1 METTS
6 NVETAKMLSQLVRLV
21 SLGVAEEVYAAAVIP
36 VADGGRESITC
47 SQFEVLR
54 YIDRHELPTVKEV
67 ADGLRM
73 SSAAVTKAVRGLS
86 EERRVPLVQ
95 RGRGSDR
102 RTVRLTSTAAGH
114 DLVRVVRAEID
125 RRVAGVL
132 ERMGEPDRAAL
143 THGLR
148 QFLLSALVSQ
158 REGDI
163 ACLRCGVDH
172 NDLCAVHCAG
182 FDADLCLPTVGAE

>member
-1 METTS
+1 MDPTS
-6 NVETAKMLSQLVRLV
+6 NIETAKMLSQSLRLV
-21 SLGVAEEVYAAAVIP
+21 SLGVAEEVYAETSIP
-36 VADGGRESITC
+36 VPDGSRESITS

-54 YIDRHELPTVKEV
+54 YIDRHELPTIKDV

-73 SSAAVTKAVRGLS
+73 SSAAATKAVKGLS
-86 EERRVPLVQ
+86 EERRVPLVR

-102 RTVRLTSTAAGH
+102 RTVRLTTTAAGH
-114 DLVRVVRAEID
+114 GLVREVRAAID
-125 RRVAGVL
+125 ERVADVL
-132 ERMGEPDRAAL
+132 DRMDTVERDAL
-143 THGLR
+143 AKGLR
-148 QFLLSALVSQ
+148 AFLLAALVSQ
-158 REGDI
+158 REGNI